1 MISLATNPRQIVLI
15 YNSEQKSHREIFAY
29 AKSADK
35 DLLAIDIS
43 KEKVAGTV
51 WTEVADLLDKRAMDL
66 IHTTHS
72 SFIKKYG
79 ENHELDCNGAIKMLQ
94 KDPEMLIYPYA
105 IQDRRAK
112 EIKLYNEMLS
122 FFDPDTAEINIP

>member
-29 AKSADK
+29 AQSAEK
-35 DLLAIDIS
+35 DVLAIDIS

-51 WTEVADLLDKRAMDL
+51 WTEIADLLDIRAMDL

-72 SFIKKYG
+72 TFVKKYG
-79 ENHELDCNGAIKMLQ
+79 KDHELDCNGAIKMLQ
-94 KDPEMLIYPYA
+94 KDPEMLIYPFA
-105 IQDRRAK
+105 IQGKRAK
-112 EIKLYNEMLS
+112 EIKLYNEMLD
-122 FFDPDTAEINIP
+122 FFDPDTAEIEIP